1 MTILSRSFFFEF
13 TDLEVQCDNPGA
25 PQNGYAQGS
34 APYRAG
40 DVVQF
45 NCNPEYMMQ
54 GQPIIACQDNGRW
67 SGGLPKCNFSYISL
81 KGPLTR
87 LLKSI
92 LNKLFIILL
101 IWEQER

>member
-1 MTILSRSFFFEF
+1 MANTATAIISLKFNRKETHFS
-13 TDLEVQCDNPGA
+13 EVQCENPGA
-25 PQNGYAQGS
+25 PANGYAQGS

-67 SGGLPKCNFSYISL
+67 SGGLPKCKYRRYGYIINIVDL
-81 KGPLTR
+81 VAETTKIF
-87 LLKSI
+87 I
-92 LNKLFIILL
+92 L
-101 IWEQER
+101 